1 MYRDQAGTRFR
12 IESFRLIRVWR
23 PAGSH
28 RTRCLPSWSVSLRLP
43 EYRTRNRRGQKMSG
57 TLFPPT
63 FGPQRCSRYKPRQP
77 SFAVPCARNVTPK
90 PPAAILTPGTAVR
103 VVTFVRCDQKLM
115 RDITSITTAYV
126 AAGLV
131 LCQASWQISDH
142 ELCEGDARTC
152 CQTHVCGIPSRHPAT
167 RCRSPSLW
175 AGLR

>member
-1 MYRDQAGTRFR
+1 MHRDQAGTRFR
-12 IESFRLIRVWR
+12 IESFHLSGCGARRVPTELGAFR
-23 PAGSH
+23 VGLLACGFQNIEHEIGAVKKCPG
-28 RTRCLPSWSVSLRLP
+28 RFFRLP
-43 EYRTRNRRGQKMSG
+43 
-57 TLFPPT
+57 L
-63 FGPQRCSRYKPRQP
+63 
-77 SFAVPCARNVTPK
+77 ARNGVPVTNRANRALQYHVARRVTPK
-90 PPAAILTPGTAVR
+90 PPAAVLTPGTTVR